1 MHAYPGLPRSRCK
14 GSTVSRQGAAG
25 RCGLQWGSSRCLL
38 LLSLMVLLL
47 DGGSGWIPTL
57 GCSRRAATVRVSFMD
72 FVGHAWRMASAW
84 RLRLHDGRSFER
96 DRHGLMVLL
105 AHVFVRSLE
114 ASLDAMGVVF
124 DGAVSLRLRRLSRLM
139 PHALRDA
146 CEHALRKRDH
156 QT

>member
-1 MHAYPGLPRSRCK
+1 
-14 GSTVSRQGAAG
+14 
-25 RCGLQWGSSRCLL
+25 
-38 LLSLMVLLL
+38 
-47 DGGSGWIPTL
+47 
-57 GCSRRAATVRVSFMD
+57 MD

-124 DGAVSLRLRRLSRLM
+124 DGAVSLASPLLASHAMLSCMVIRWPPVAVM
-139 PHALRDA
+139 VMCWSR
-146 CEHALRKRDH
+146 
-156 QT
+156 T